1 VVTAAIQLATE
12 AADALRTLALASH
25 RAGNTAGKEA
35 YWAAAEL
42 IDTKFNIKGEPA

>member
-1 VVTAAIQLATE
+1 VVTAAIQLASE
-12 AADALRTLALASH
+12 VADALRTLAVAAH

-42 IDTKFNIKGEPA
+42 VTDTFNREVTP